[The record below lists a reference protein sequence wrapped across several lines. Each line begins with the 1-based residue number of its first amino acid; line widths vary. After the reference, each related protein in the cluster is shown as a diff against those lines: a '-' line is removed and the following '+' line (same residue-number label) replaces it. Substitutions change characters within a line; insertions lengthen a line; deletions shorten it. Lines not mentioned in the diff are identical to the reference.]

1 MSDNL
6 AGGGRQERVA
16 LGISLMLG
24 AYLLFSFIDAGQ
36 NGLRCLACHLPS
48 LPLCAMRLIFWFQ
61 ALSLCAP
68 ISYLLTSSHAPMLIF
83 RGSLLMG
90 STILNFFA
98 VRYLPLTLT
107 STILFSAP
115 LMACMLSQPMLA
127 EKVGLFRWTAV
138 LFGFAGVIIAI
149 RPFDESFHWAALL
162 SLGGA
167 FCFALYALLTR
178 KYAGRVSTDV
188 MQFYSGAVGT
198 ICLLPFAILSWQ
210 NPVSATDWVI
220 MVSLGI
226 FGWAG
231 HQLLTQAHRF
241 AATSIL
247 MPFGYSF
254 ILFLTIWSYLIFDH
268 LPDRW
273 TLIGGSIVV
282 LSGLFIW
289 FRKHAYCQTARLD
302 EQNILSSQSGLT
314 ASVLSGR
321 LFLANALHLPLLSS
335 V

>member
-6 AGGGRQERVA
+6 AVEGRQERVA

-24 AYLLFSFIDAGQ
+24 AYLLFSFIDAGAKW
-36 NGLRCLACHLPS
+36 LALLGLPS
-48 LPLCAMRLIFWFQ
+48 TQLAFMRYAPHFLVSSAIIVRTHK
-61 ALSLCAP
+61 LS
-68 ISYLLTSSHAPMLIF
+68 SLTSSHAPILIF

-282 LSGLFIW
+282 VSGLFIW
-289 FRKHAYCQTARLD
+289 FRETCILPDRQT
-302 EQNILSSQSGLT
+302 
-314 ASVLSGR
+314 
-321 LFLANALHLPLLSS
+321 
-335 V
+335 

>member
-6 AGGGRQERVA
+6 AVEGRQEQVA

-24 AYLLFSFIDAGQ
+24 AYLLFSFIDAGAKW
-36 NGLRCLACHLPS
+36 LALLGLPS
-48 LPLCAMRLIFWFQ
+48 TQLAFMRYAPHFLVSSAIIVRTHE
-61 ALSLCAP
+61 LS
-68 ISYLLTSSHAPMLIF
+68 SLTSSNAPMLIF

-289 FRKHAYCQTARLD
+289 FRETRILPDRQT
-302 EQNILSSQSGLT
+302 
-314 ASVLSGR
+314 
-321 LFLANALHLPLLSS
+321 
-335 V
+335 

>member
-6 AGGGRQERVA
+6 AIEGRQERVA

-24 AYLLFSFIDAGQ
+24 AYLLFSFIDAGAKW
-36 NGLRCLACHLPS
+36 LALLGLPS
-48 LPLCAMRLIFWFQ
+48 TQLAFMRYAPHFLVSSAIIVRTHE
-61 ALSLCAP
+61 LS
-68 ISYLLTSSHAPMLIF
+68 SLTSSHAPMLIF

-289 FRKHAYCQTARLD
+289 FRETRILPDRQT
-302 EQNILSSQSGLT
+302 
-314 ASVLSGR
+314 
-321 LFLANALHLPLLSS
+321 
-335 V
+335 

>member
-1 MSDNL
+1 MYDNL
-6 AGGGRQERVA
+6 AVEGRQERVA

-24 AYLLFSFIDAGQ
+24 AYLLFSFIDAGAKW
-36 NGLRCLACHLPS
+36 LALLGLPS
-48 LPLCAMRLIFWFQ
+48 TQLAFMRYAPHFLVSSAIIVRTHE
-61 ALSLCAP
+61 LS
-68 ISYLLTSSHAPMLIF
+68 SLTSSHAPMLIF

-98 VRYLPLTLT
+98 VKYLPLTLT

-289 FRKHAYCQTARLD
+289 FRETR
-302 EQNILSSQSGLT
+302 ILPDRKT
-314 ASVLSGR
+314 
-321 LFLANALHLPLLSS
+321 
-335 V
+335 